1 LQVTR
6 GLGWG
11 SERPAFPLAAVEGY
25 KDLIPAMTNDPKD
38 RHVLAAAVRGN
49 ADLIVT
55 ANLKDF
61 PDAALE
67 PYGIQAIHP
76 DQFLLDQLDLDPVR
90 VVQVVAE
97 QRDSYTRP
105 ELSAEEFSHSLAV
118 TVPDFASAVTAAAAA
133 AFGPDTPLP
142 LEIVSP
148 GAAHHAFFPDDDPSP
163 ETDRGAAFLW
173 WQALLGGVVEFRP
186 ALQRLS
192 TNHAAWGD
200 YSAAASS
207 LHGWAMM
214 QFVESCPDAPG
225 LVAGVGEHRIGC
237 QGLVFAKDPGD
248 PTAAEFGAVLV
259 EEHRMILTARA
270 VEMLLGEVSG
280 QQRRRVGVDRDVTGL
295 ASFAGQRGHGGIVQT
310 DVTHGQVGEFLDP
323 GRGPQKGCECCGH
336 TCSRLSS
343 SGETSVARPDYADLT
358 DTFTALA
365 SNNTN
370 NLGITRTSA

>member
-1 LQVTR
+1 MPFRVVLDACVLIPYQLSDLLLRLAEAEIFVPLWSDKIMAEVNQNLPLKLGVTPHKAQR
-6 GLGWG
+6 
-11 SERPAFPLAAVEGY
+11 RIDHMTTAFPLAAVEGY

-133 AFGPDTPLP
+133 AFGADTPLP

-163 ETDRGAAFLW
+163 ETNRGAAFLW

-225 LVAGVGEHRIGC
+225 LVAY
-237 QGLVFAKDPGD
+237 AKFMPDSGHPMRGFD
-248 PTAAEFGAVLV
+248 VAPIPHVK
-259 EEHRMILTARA
+259 ILTVVKGDDGWWRA
-270 VEMLLGEVSG
+270 WGLSNDNYRPPASQVLG
-280 QQRRRVGVDRDVTGL
+280 
-295 ASFAGQRGHGGIVQT
+295 
-310 DVTHGQVGEFLDP
+310 
-323 GRGPQKGCECCGH
+323 
-336 TCSRLSS
+336 
-343 SGETSVARPDYADLT
+343 ADH
-358 DTFTALA
+358 D
-365 SNNTN
+365 
-370 NLGITRTSA
+370 